1 MRKRERA
8 FGCLCP
14 GEQNRDAESVFSRVS
29 QCVRMCVKETERERE
44 EETVSEKVVS
54 QTQSG
59 LRKEFD

>member
-1 MRKRERA
+1 MDAYAQESKTQRCRERVFA
-8 FGCLCP
+8 S
-14 GEQNRDAESVFSRVS
+14 ESVYAYVCMGV
-29 QCVRMCVKETERERE
+29 CVRESERE